1 VDYVW
6 MFTRGDE
13 RIEIH
18 RSPEPD
24 TTTLTL
30 IGDPCDRRLDFK
42 SHDDLVVFQA
52 AFEEHLIETGWQF
65 TGFQPER
72 RSEEPGL
79 HTAAPV
85 RDRRRVLAWR
95 ATRT

>member
-1 VDYVW
+1 

-18 RSPEPD
+18 RSREPD

-30 IGDPCDRRLDFK
+30 LGDPSDRQFDFK

-65 TGFQPER
+65 TGFHPER
-72 RSEEPGL
+72 RTEEGRQ
-79 HTAAPV
+79 TAGAPV
-85 RDRRRVLAWR
+85 RDRRRVLAWP